1 LKRAQQCAADSD
13 PFKKVVSKRR
23 RLANCKKGLLLRQLY
38 SNIHKKQPTPHH
50 PLTAGE
56 RKREKQNSGTES
68 KRDVFS
74 LGDIEN
80 EKQQEIVAVAHVKAR
95 AARGFSNIKQPG
107 K

>member
-23 RLANCKKGLLLRQLY
+23 RLANCKKGLLLRQLF
-38 SNIHKKQPTPHH
+38 SNIHKKQPTPHD

-56 RKREKQNSGTES
+56 RKREKQNSDTES
-68 KRDVFS
+68 KRVFS

-80 EKQQEIVAVAHVKAR
+80 EKQQEIVAVAQVKAR